1 MIIMD
6 ERKIDN
12 LSVILAKYLNIYKDD
27 NVLELKRLLNEWI
40 NEFYPE
46 ELTESNLIIEDNKLI
61 VETKN
66 LEMLSNLNY
75 IFDGKDYIILDNK

>member
-1 MIIMD
+1 MD

-12 LSVILAKYLNIYKDD
+12 LSVILAKYLNIYKED

>member
-1 MIIMD
+1 MN

-12 LSVILAKYLNIYKDD
+12 LSVILAKYLNIYKEDD
-27 NVLELKRLLNEWI
+27 VLELKRLLNEWI

-75 IFDGKDYIILDNK
+75 IFGGKDYIILDNK

>member
-1 MIIMD
+1 MD

-12 LSVILAKYLNIYKDD
+12 LSVILAKYLNIYKEN

>member
-1 MIIMD
+1 MD

-12 LSVILAKYLNIYKDD
+12 LSVIFANYCMIYKED
-27 NVLELKRLLNEWI
+27 NVSELNRLLNEWI

-46 ELTESNLIIEDNKLI
+46 ELTESILIIEDNKLI

>member
-12 LSVILAKYLNIYKDD
+12 LSVILAKYLNIYKED

-61 VETKN
+61 IETKN
-66 LEMLSNLNY
+66 LDMLSNLKY
-75 IFDGKDYIILDNK
+75 IFSGKDYIILDNK

>member
-1 MIIMD
+1 MD

-12 LSVILAKYLNIYKDD
+12 LSVIFANYCKIYKED
-27 NVLELKRLLNEWI
+27 NVLELNRLLNEWI

-46 ELTESNLIIEDNKLI
+46 ELTESNLIIKNNKLI

-66 LEMLSNLNY
+66 LDMLSNLKN
-75 IFDGKDYIILDNK
+75 IFSGKDYIILDNK

>member
-1 MIIMD
+1 MD

>member
-1 MIIMD
+1 MD

-12 LSVILAKYLNIYKDD
+12 LSVIFANYCMIYKED
-27 NVLELKRLLNEWI
+27 NVLELNRLLNEWI

-46 ELTESNLIIEDNKLI
+46 ELKESNLIIKDNKLI

-66 LEMLSNLNY
+66 LDMLSILKH
-75 IFDGKDYIILDNK
+75 IFSGKDYIILDNK

>member
-6 ERKIDN
+6 ERKIDI

>member
-1 MIIMD
+1 MD
-6 ERKIDN
+6 ERKIDI